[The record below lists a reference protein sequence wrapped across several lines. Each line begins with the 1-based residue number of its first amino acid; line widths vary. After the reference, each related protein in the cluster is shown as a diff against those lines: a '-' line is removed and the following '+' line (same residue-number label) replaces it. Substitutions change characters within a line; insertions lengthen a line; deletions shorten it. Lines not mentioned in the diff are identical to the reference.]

1 MRESPCRRAFGVP
14 VSFCAPVLLVSLACG
29 SSESSGAG
37 LSAPAGTVAPGPTP
51 GSTIPPTPEAEGMP
65 SAETPVDPGASMSG
79 GISEGG
85 VMPVGG
91 IEGEAPDAPASG
103 DGATPEPPPSSDP
116 VAEPPAEPTPE
127 PPIEPQP
134 EPVCG
139 VAPIPDELRE
149 AYDLDPFYVK
159 HTLARGV
166 PVVSSAA
173 PADEALSRACEL
185 LIDMLS
191 QRQDVVDILLQ
202 RRTRFGIIGN
212 DELTNDIPEYRGFP
226 DSINTRARGLGG
238 QDIGT
243 CAEESILCDRQRDR
257 WRGEGICVH
266 EFSHTI
272 SAAGLFR
279 ADPTFEPRLRAAY
292 QDAQAEGRFDNT
304 YALESVQEYWAE
316 GVQDWYDTNLEAIP
330 SNGIH
335 NEIDRRFELE
345 DYDPALYGLIAE
357 FLPADNQF
365 QDCYADTD

>member
-1 MRESPCRRAFGVP
+1 MRQSSRRRALR
-14 VSFCAPVLLVSLACG
+14 APVLILSLACG
-29 SSESSGAG
+29 SSNDSGSG
-37 LSAPAGTVAPGPTP
+37 LPPQPVAPESTS
-51 GSTIPPTPEAEGMP
+51 GSTTPPTPESEGMP
-65 SAETPVDPGASMSG
+65 SAEMPVDPAESMSG

-91 IEGEAPDAPASG
+91 VEGQAPDAPAS
-103 DGATPEPPPSSDP
+103 GATPEPPPSDGP
-116 VAEPPAEPTPE
+116 AEEPPAEPTTPE
-127 PPIEPQP
+127 PPAEP
-134 EPVCG
+134 EPVC
-139 VAPIPDELRE
+139 VVSAIPDDLRE

-173 PADEALSRACEL
+173 PSDAALSRACEL

-191 QRQDVVDILLQ
+191 MRDDVVDILLQ

-226 DSINTRARGLGG
+226 DTINTRARGLGG

-279 ADPTFEPRLRAAY
+279 ADPTFEPRLRAAF
-292 QDAQAEGRFDNT
+292 QDAEREGRFENT
-304 YALESVQEYWAE
+304 YAMENLQEYWAE
-316 GVQDWYDTNLEAIP
+316 GVQDWYDTNLEAVP

-335 NEIDRRFELE
+335 NEIDRRTELE
-345 DYDPALYGLIAE
+345 TYDPVLYGLIAE

>member
-1 MRESPCRRAFGVP
+1 MRDWSRRRALRT
-14 VSFCAPVLLVSLACG
+14 PVLLLSLACG
-29 SSESSGAG
+29 SSTDSSSG
-37 LSAPAGTVAPGPTP
+37 LSPQPADGVAPTAMDA
-51 GSTIPPTPEAEGMP
+51 PTPEGEGMP
-65 SAETPVDPGASMSG
+65 TAEMPAEPGAAVSV
-79 GISEGG
+79 GIAESG

-91 IEGEAPDAPASG
+91 VEGQAPDAPASG
-103 DGATPEPPPSSDP
+103 DGAAPEPPPSGDGP
-116 VAEPPAEPTPE
+116 AEEPPAEPTTPE
-127 PPIEPQP
+127 PPAEPEPEP
-134 EPVCG
+134 EPVCR
-139 VAPIPDELRE
+139 VTLIPAELRQ

-159 HTLARGV
+159 HTLARGI
-166 PVVSSAA
+166 PVISSAA
-173 PADEALSRACEL
+173 PSDEALTRACEL

-191 QRQDVVDILLQ
+191 QRPDVVDVLLQ

-226 DSINTRARGLGG
+226 DTINTRARGLGG
-238 QDIGT
+238 EDIGT
-243 CAEESILCDRQRDR
+243 CAEESILCNRQRDR

-279 ADPTFEPRLRAAY
+279 ADPTFEPRLRAAF

-304 YALESVQEYWAE
+304 YAMENFQEYWAE
-316 GVQDWYDTNLEAIP
+316 GVQDWYDTNLEAVP

-335 NEIDRRFELE
+335 NDIDRRFELE

>member
-1 MRESPCRRAFGVP
+1 MRESSRRRPFR
-14 VSFCAPVLLVSLACG
+14 APVLILALACG
-29 SSESSGAG
+29 SSNDSGSGSGSG
-37 LSAPAGTVAPGPTP
+37 LAPQPAATVAPGSTP
-51 GSTIPPTPEAEGMP
+51 DSSTPSTPEGEGMP
-65 SAETPVDPGASMSG
+65 SAEMPLDPAESMHG
-79 GISEGG
+79 GIAEGG

-91 IEGEAPDAPASG
+91 VEGQAPEAPAS
-103 DGATPEPPPSSDP
+103 GATPEPPSDGP
-116 VAEPPAEPTPE
+116 AEEPPADPATPE
-127 PPIEPQP
+127 PPAEPQP
-134 EPVCG
+134 EPVC
-139 VAPIPDELRE
+139 VVSPIPDELRA

-166 PVVSSAA
+166 PVISSAA
-173 PADEALSRACEL
+173 PSDAALSRACEL

-191 QRQDVVDILLQ
+191 VRDDVVDILLQ

-226 DSINTRARGLGG
+226 DTINTRARGLGG

-279 ADPTFEPRLRAAY
+279 ADPTFEPRLRAAF
-292 QDAQAEGRFDNT
+292 QDAEAEGRFDNT
-304 YALESVQEYWAE
+304 YAMENLREYWAE
-316 GVQDWYDTNLEAIP
+316 GVQDWYDTNLEAVP

-345 DYDPALYGLIAE
+345 EYDPVLYGLIAE

>member
-1 MRESPCRRAFGVP
+1 MREWSRRRAFR
-14 VSFCAPVLLVSLACG
+14 APLFLLSLACG
-29 SSESSGAG
+29 SSTDSSSG
-37 LSAPAGTVAPGPTP
+37 LAPEPADRVAPEPPP
-51 GSTIPPTPEAEGMP
+51 GAMNPLPPEAEGMP
-65 SAETPVDPGASMSG
+65 SAEMPVEPGASMSG
-79 GISEGG
+79 GSSEGG

-91 IEGEAPDAPASG
+91 IEGQAPDAPASG
-103 DGATPEPPPSSDP
+103 VGATPEPPPSGDGP
-116 VAEPPAEPTPE
+116 VEEPPAEPTTPE
-127 PPIEPQP
+127 PPAEPQP
-134 EPVCG
+134 EPVCV
-139 VAPIPDELRE
+139 VAPIPDALRE

-166 PVVSSAA
+166 PVISSAA
-173 PADEALSRACEL
+173 RADEALARACEL

-226 DSINTRARGLGG
+226 DTINTRARGLGG

-292 QDAQAEGRFDNT
+292 QDAQQEGRFDNT
-304 YALESVQEYWAE
+304 YALESLQEYWAE

-345 DYDPALYGLIAE
+345 AYDPVLYGLIAE
-357 FLPADNQF
+357 FLPEDNQF